1 MSATAALAIGAGAA
15 GLLGGLFNSQNQA
28 SISRENLRLQK
39 ENLDWQ
45 KHVQQKTWDR
55 EDTAIQRQK
64 QDLIAAGMNPYMA
77 MNGSGANSGSIV
89 NTQAPQMGFYKDP
102 TAEFF
107 SSLGGALDMYK
118 SLQQAK
124 QSALETEYMKYNL
137 WSDFGVNH
145 PYSTFSWDGGSNMTT
160 TIHDRWSLPKNI
172 GDVRNSFI
180 GRMNAND
187 YERLTKENEGIGY
200 RNIGLGIQ
208 NDILKV
214 DRDFQYLNNISSLLL
229 DGISAYGR
237 IRTPYFLKPNFQR
250 R

>member
-107 SSLGGALDMYK
+107 SSLGVY
-118 SLQQAK
+118 
-124 QSALETEYMKYNL
+124 
-137 WSDFGVNH
+137 
-145 PYSTFSWDGGSNMTT
+145 
-160 TIHDRWSLPKNI
+160 
-172 GDVRNSFI
+172 
-180 GRMNAND
+180 
-187 YERLTKENEGIGY
+187 
-200 RNIGLGIQ
+200 
-208 NDILKV
+208 
-214 DRDFQYLNNISSLLL
+214 
-229 DGISAYGR
+229 
-237 IRTPYFLKPNFQR
+237 
-250 R
+250 